1 MIAVAEARKLIIEH
15 CNPLPTAS
23 LPLGRATGLTLAE
36 NIFATHDFPP
46 FQQAAMDGY
55 AFSFAAWKSGPLH
68 VSGTVQAG
76 ASQMPDLLPQQ
87 ATRIFT
93 GAPVP
98 NGLDTVVMQEKVDV
112 QNGILYIN
120 DDSLAPGINVR
131 KQGAEI
137 EKGDLALGTGTVL
150 SAGAIGFLA
159 GLGTTTVA
167 AFPQPRVAI
176 LVTGKELQTPGKPLR
191 FGQVYES
198 NGAAL
203 TAALAQ
209 CGITTVTT
217 TQVDDDPGLLA
228 KEIDNAL
235 QNADLLLLTGGVSVG
250 DYDFVAKALATCGVQ
265 TIFHKV
271 RQRPGKPLL
280 FGKKEETVVF
290 GLPGNPS
297 SVLTCFFEYVLP
309 AIEQLMQL
317 KSPFITTI
325 TLPMLADYEKNGRL
339 TVFLKATHTHGGVLP
354 LGAQESFKMRSFAVA
369 NCLIV
374 VDESSTGYKKGDMAE
389 VHLLHRFTG

>member
-1 MIAVAEARKLIIEH
+1 
-15 CNPLPTAS
+15 
-23 LPLGRATGLTLAE
+23 
-36 NIFATHDFPP
+36 
-46 FQQAAMDGY
+46 
-55 AFSFAAWKSGPLH
+55 
-68 VSGTVQAG
+68 
-76 ASQMPDLLPQQ
+76 
-87 ATRIFT
+87 
-93 GAPVP
+93 
-98 NGLDTVVMQEKVDV
+98 
-112 QNGILYIN
+112 
-120 DDSLAPGINVR
+120 
-131 KQGAEI
+131 
-137 EKGDLALGTGTVL
+137 
-150 SAGAIGFLA
+150 
-159 GLGTTTVA
+159 
-167 AFPQPRVAI
+167 
-176 LVTGKELQTPGKPLR
+176 
-191 FGQVYES
+191 
-198 NGAAL
+198 
-203 TAALAQ
+203 
-209 CGITTVTT
+209 
-217 TQVDDDPGLLA
+217 VDDDPGLLA

-250 DYDFVAKALATCGVQ
+250 DYDFVAKALDTCGVQ

-317 KSPFITTI
+317 RSSFITTT

-339 TVFLKATHTHGGVLP
+339 TVFLKATHIHEGVLP

-374 VDESSTGYKKGDMAE
+374 VDESGTGYKKGDMAE